1 DARLYERRAG
11 TLQNLA
17 GAPCFALAAWASI
30 IGDVHK
36 LVDVLTS
43 KFTTMD
49 REARLE
55 ATRRSSVRE
64 LIPGRL
70 DVVTIE
76 PTEGGT
82 AACYR
87 KVEAQMFALDDY
99 QFLVV
104 STNDVDDD
112 DLASETGSRSTTSLC
127 QQCNLGDA
135 EESDDAATFL
145 PCSFCNL
152 SYHNS
157 AGCLGKAGGAILSE
171 REAKNEEH
179 EWACPPCWAGA
190 LAKARR
196 ATQGLVATR
205 VVVGK
210 KTSQKKSKKASKK

>member
-1 DARLYERRAG
+1 MPLIFEFVGTPATSTAPRRRRG
-11 TLQNLA
+11 LKRFTRNSPPSTLCCCPGVLKR
-17 GAPCFALAAWASI
+17 AA
-30 IGDVHK
+30 
-36 LVDVLTS
+36 TQ
-43 KFTTMD
+43 
-49 REARLE
+49 RRP
-55 ATRRSSVRE
+55 ATRR
-64 LIPGRL
+64 L
-70 DVVTIE
+70 
-76 PTEGGT
+76 
-82 AACYR
+82 
-87 KVEAQMFALDDY
+87 ALTC
-99 QFLVV
+99 Q
-104 STNDVDDD
+104 
-112 DLASETGSRSTTSLC
+112 R

-135 EESDDAATFL
+135 EESDDAATLL